1 MNSSILFCL
10 TLIGIS
16 LLLIWTHVRQWQ
28 QIRSTPD
35 QDETDLDFGLKQ
47 FRRRVAA
54 SGMIGI
60 IGLALL
66 NSANMQDPMR
76 LSFWMYWG
84 GLLSAL
90 GAIGLLVTIDIVMT
104 KAQFRRLY
112 REGLIQKAALEA
124 ELQRLQ
130 SHHSNGHGRTE

>member
-10 TLIGIS
+10 SLIATS
-16 LLLIWTHVRQWQ
+16 LLLICSH
-28 QIRSTPD
+28 IREWNRTRLTPD
-35 QDETDLDFGLKQ
+35 QDAMDLDFGLKQ
-47 FRRRVAA
+47 FRRRIAA

-66 NSANMQDPMR
+66 NSARMQDPTR

-84 GLLSAL
+84 GLIFAL
-90 GAIGLLVTIDIVMT
+90 LAIGLLVTIDVVMT
-104 KAQFRRLY
+104 RAQFRRLH
-112 REGLIQKAALEA
+112 REGLIQKATLEA

-130 SHHSNGHGRTE
+130 SHRGNGHKRSE